1 MPHIIVEYSPQLDDQ
16 IPALLNDLHETLSA
30 SGIDKV
36 RIKTR
41 GIALNHSVVG
51 LEGAGGLMMHATL
64 LILEGRS
71 YDLKKQ
77 YADPLYD
84 VLKKAAPNNCA
95 VTLEVRDMDKETY
108 YL

>member
-1 MPHIIVEYSPQLDDQ
+1 MPHIIVEYSLALDEK
-16 IPALLNDLHETLSA
+16 IPTLLNDLHESLAA

-41 GIALNHSVVG
+41 GIAINHSVVG
-51 LEGAGGLMMHATL
+51 LTGTDGLMMHATL
-64 LILEGRS
+64 LILEGRGVE
-71 YDLKKQ
+71 LKKQ

-84 VLKKAAPNNCA
+84 LLKKAAPDNCA
-95 VTLEVRDMDKETY
+95 VTLEVRDMGKDTY

>member
-1 MPHIIVEYSPQLDDQ
+1 MPHIIVEYSPALDEK
-16 IPALLNDLHETLSA
+16 IPTLLNDLHESLAA

-41 GIALNHSVVG
+41 GIAINHSVVG
-51 LEGAGGLMMHATL
+51 LAGTDGLMMHATL

-71 YDLKKQ
+71 YDVKKQ
-77 YADPLYD
+77 YGDPLHAL
-84 VLKKAAPNNCA
+84 LKKAAPNNCA
-95 VTLEVRDMDKETY
+95 VTLEIRDMDKETY